1 MSLQNSRL
9 KEYYNLER
17 AQDKYINKKRKITS
31 IILKKLRIFFL
42 SFFLFFLLIL
52 ISASKSKKY
61 KIAKVTIDHTHT
73 DHLKESLKL
82 TYIKTPQQA
91 PPTTKQLRFG

>member
-42 SFFLFFLLIL
+42 LSLFLSFLPSDLDICKQ
-52 ISASKSKKY
+52 IKEIQ
-61 KIAKVTIDHTHT
+61 KIAKVTIDKC
-73 DHLKESLKL
+73 HLE
-82 TYIKTPQQA
+82 ITPTVYNHQGLGLI
-91 PPTTKQLRFG
+91 TKGAG

>member
-31 IILKKLRIFFL
+31 IILKKLRLFFL

-52 ISASKSKKY
+52 IYSSKSKRY
-61 KIAKVTIDHTHT
+61 KIAKVTIDKC
-73 DHLKESLKL
+73 HLE
-82 TYIKTPQQA
+82 ITPTVDNHQGLGLI
-91 PPTTKQLRFG
+91 TKGAR